1 MHFVTLANSSKIKT
15 DFVSSTIKAGF
26 PSPAEDYIDR
36 KIDLNEQL
44 IANPAATFMVRVE
57 GSSMIDCG
65 INEQDVLIVD
75 KSLKAKDKDIIL
87 AVVDG
92 EFTVKTL
99 ALHAKYGAPRLL
111 PANSTGA
118 YAPIEITEDM
128 QFQVWGVVIGSFRR
142 FK

>member
-92 EFTVKTL
+92 EFTVK
-99 ALHAKYGAPRLL
+99 RLRIKRGL
-111 PANSTGA
+111 YELVPENPEYQVIT
-118 YAPIEITEDM
+118 ITEGTD
-128 QFQVWGVVIGSFRR
+128 FVVWGVVTYVIHQA
-142 FK
+142 K

>member
-15 DFVSSTIKAGF
+15 DLVSSTIKAGF

-75 KSLKAKDKDIIL
+75 RSLKAKDKDIIL

-92 EFTVKTL
+92 EFTVK
-99 ALHAKYGAPRLL
+99 RLRIKRGVYEL
-111 PANSTGA
+111 VPENPDYQVIT
-118 YAPIEITEDM
+118 ITEGTD
-128 QFQVWGVVIGSFRR
+128 FVVWGVVTYVIHQA
-142 FK
+142 K

>member
-15 DFVSSTIKAGF
+15 DLVSSTIKAGF

-75 KSLKAKDKDIIL
+75 RSLKAKDKDIIL

-92 EFTVKTL
+92 EFTVK
-99 ALHAKYGAPRLL
+99 RLRIKRGVYEL
-111 PANSTGA
+111 VPENPEYQVIT
-118 YAPIEITEDM
+118 ITEGTD
-128 QFQVWGVVIGSFRR
+128 FVVWGVVTYVIHQA
-142 FK
+142 K

>member
-15 DFVSSTIKAGF
+15 DLVSSTIKAGF

-92 EFTVKTL
+92 EFTVK
-99 ALHAKYGAPRLL
+99 RLRIKRGVYEL
-111 PANSTGA
+111 VPENPNYQVIT
-118 YAPIEITEDM
+118 ITEGTD
-128 QFQVWGVVIGSFRR
+128 FTVWGVVTYVIHQA
-142 FK
+142 K

>member
-92 EFTVKTL
+92 EFTVK
-99 ALHAKYGAPRLL
+99 RLRIKRGVYEL
-111 PANSTGA
+111 VPENPDYQVIT
-118 YAPIEITEDM
+118 ITEGTD
-128 QFQVWGVVIGSFRR
+128 FVVWGVVTYVIHQA
-142 FK
+142 K

>member
-1 MHFVTLANSSKIKT
+1 MHFVTLASSSKLKT
-15 DFVSSTIKAGF
+15 DLVSSTIKAGF

-75 KSLKAKDKDIIL
+75 RSLKAKDKDIIL

-92 EFTVKTL
+92 EFTVK
-99 ALHAKYGAPRLL
+99 RLRIKRGVYEL
-111 PANSTGA
+111 VPENPEYQVIT
-118 YAPIEITEDM
+118 ITEGTD
-128 QFQVWGVVIGSFRR
+128 FVVWGVVTYVIHQA
-142 FK
+142 K

>member
-92 EFTVKTL
+92 EFTVK
-99 ALHAKYGAPRLL
+99 RLRIKRGVYEL
-111 PANSTGA
+111 VPENPEYQVIT
-118 YAPIEITEDM
+118 ITEGTD
-128 QFQVWGVVIGSFRR
+128 FVVWGVVTYVIHQA
-142 FK
+142 K

>member
-15 DFVSSTIKAGF
+15 DLVSSTIKAGF

-75 KSLKAKDKDIIL
+75 RSLKAKDKDIIL

-92 EFTVKTL
+92 EFTVK
-99 ALHAKYGAPRLL
+99 RLRIKRGIYEL
-111 PANSTGA
+111 VPENPNYQVIT
-118 YAPIEITEDM
+118 ITEGTD
-128 QFQVWGVVIGSFRR
+128 FVVWGVVTYVIHQA
-142 FK
+142 K

>member
-15 DFVSSTIKAGF
+15 DLVSSTIKAGF

-75 KSLKAKDKDIIL
+75 RSLKAKDKDIIL

-92 EFTVKTL
+92 EFTVK
-99 ALHAKYGAPRLL
+99 RLRIKRGVYEL
-111 PANSTGA
+111 VPENPNYQVIT
-118 YAPIEITEDM
+118 ITEGTD
-128 QFQVWGVVIGSFRR
+128 FVVWGVVTYVIHQA
-142 FK
+142 K

>member
-15 DFVSSTIKAGF
+15 DLVSSTIKAGF

-92 EFTVKTL
+92 EFTVK
-99 ALHAKYGAPRLL
+99 RLRIKRGVYEL
-111 PANSTGA
+111 VPENPDYQVIT
-118 YAPIEITEDM
+118 ITEGTD
-128 QFQVWGVVIGSFRR
+128 FVVWGVVTYVIHQA
-142 FK
+142 K